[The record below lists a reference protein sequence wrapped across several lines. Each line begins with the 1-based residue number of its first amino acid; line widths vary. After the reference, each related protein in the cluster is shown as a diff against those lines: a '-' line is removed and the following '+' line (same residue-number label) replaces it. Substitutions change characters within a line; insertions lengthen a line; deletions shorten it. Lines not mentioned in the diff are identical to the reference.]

1 MDEGFMWISMM
12 FRILVCC
19 LLYKNY
25 AKAIYKNI
33 AEIYASKGPTLQTFS
48 VAITHM
54 HWPDQDK

>member
-25 AKAIYKNI
+25 ANAIYKNI
-33 AEIYASKGPTLQTFS
+33 AEIYASKGPTLQTFP
-48 VAITHM
+48 VAVAHM
-54 HWPDQDK
+54 HLPDQER